1 MVVLTKLDDRI
12 ELKENTTM
20 TYRSTHPF
28 RVVGEVIIWQGHA
41 QEQVKAMKDAL
52 AKLKEQGINSLN
64 DE

>member
-1 MVVLTKLDDRI
+1 M
-12 ELKENTTM
+12 KENTTM